1 MRRLWLILFVLLASP
16 SCATP
21 DNVQPPSID
30 IAGFRLESAVLLSQ
44 EFALD
49 IKLGNPNDLA
59 IPLTGLAF
67 KLGVNGR
74 PFAEGLSNHSVTV
87 PRIAYANTQVTGT
100 TNTLSLLRQIVTVG
114 IKDKIDYRLFG
125 TARVG
130 RLGQNYSVPYDKKSS
145 LSLLPAA
152 LGNSQASAGIRMFAP
167 SPR

>member
-16 SCATP
+16 GCATP
-21 DNVQPPSID
+21 DNVQPPSTD
-30 IAGFRLESAVLLSQ
+30 IASFRLESAGLLSQ

-100 TNTLSLLRQIVTVG
+100 TNTLSLLRQIMTVG
-114 IKDKIDYRLFG
+114 IQRQDR
-125 TARVG
+125 
-130 RLGQNYSVPYDKKSS
+130 
-145 LSLLPAA
+145 LPAVRHGPYRA
-152 LGNSQASAGIRMFAP
+152 AGTERFRAI
-167 SPR
+167 